1 MKTTEDLLKSPDLM
15 LKVLHP
21 EAVEVVVEEVILA
34 VVVMIEAVVE
44 VETDN
49 PEAEVVV
56 SSAAKKVTFHV
67 NVQTKVKV
75 QEPGA
80 VIVTSAA
87 KKDTFHA
94 NALREVRINVSDVK
108 KKDTFH
114 ATVLKV
120 CIDFGFYKI
129 D

>member
-44 VETDN
+44 VVTDN
-49 PEAEVVV
+49 PEAEVDV
-56 SSAAKKVTFHV
+56 SSAAKKATFHV

-120 CIDFGFYKI
+120 CINFGFYKI

>member
-1 MKTTEDLLKSPDLM
+1 MP
-15 LKVLHP
+15 HP
-21 EAVEVVVEEVILA
+21 HPVDVEVVAEEVIPEA
-34 VVVMIEAVVE
+34 EVGVAMIEAVVI
-44 VETDN
+44 TDN

-56 SSAAKKVTFHV
+56 SSAAKKAIFHV
-67 NVQTKVKV
+67 NARTKVKV

-87 KKDTFHA
+87 KKDTFHE
-94 NALREVRINVSDVK
+94 NVLKEVRTNVSDVK

-120 CIDFGFYKI
+120 CSNSTYLNI
-129 D
+129 

>member
-1 MKTTEDLLKSPDLM
+1 MG
-15 LKVLHP
+15 
-21 EAVEVVVEEVILA
+21 VIL
-34 VVVMIEAVVE
+34 I
-44 VETDN
+44 DN

-56 SSAAKKVTFHV
+56 SSAAKKVTFHA

-80 VIVTSAA
+80 VIGTSAA
-87 KKDTFHA
+87 KKGTFHA

-120 CIDFGFYKI
+120 AEIIVLIANNPDICQEIVQKNEK
-129 D
+129 